1 MIGFVY
7 MLYSNDIDK
16 VYIGSTIKEP
26 GQRYNEHIFDPEHT
40 SARQLLNMSKDV
52 NFKILEVVQFSD
64 ISELRKREMS
74 FINSTDKCVNI
85 VKSYTSQE
93 EKRLVKEQK
102 MQLLESIETS
112 EIRIR

>member
-7 MLYSNDIDK
+7 MLYSNDTDK

-26 GQRYNEHIFDPEHT
+26 GQRYNEHIYDPEHT

-64 ISELRKREMS
+64 ISELRKIEMA
-74 FINSTDKCVNI
+74 FINSIDNCVNI

-93 EKRLVKEQK
+93 EKRLAKEQK
-102 MQLLESIETS
+102 MQLLESIETC
-112 EIRIR
+112 EIRIP

>member
-7 MLYSNDIDK
+7 MLYSNDTDK

-26 GQRYNEHIFDPEHT
+26 GQRYNEHINDPEHT
-40 SARQLLNMSKDV
+40 SARQLLNISKDV

-64 ISELRKREMS
+64 ISELRKIEMA
-74 FINSTDKCVNI
+74 FINSTENCVNI

-112 EIRIR
+112 EIPMP